1 MTSQMPA
8 LTPRQRFLKT
18 RQRRQA
24 LTFTVTGAIL
34 AAVAIVSV
42 LVLAGIVPVP
52 IGNEFSHAV
61 KYAKPGDVPC
71 PTSSTLVDPAGI
83 RVQVLNTTSRP
94 GLASDATNMLSTA
107 GYTPLEPGNAV
118 SEYPGKVEIDA
129 GPNAVDAA
137 YTVARFFPG
146 SKVVLTESTD
156 TTVTVLLGNF
166 YDGPLSADDVQ
177 RIIDSRDPIRAP
189 KNCVALNTDEEAEDD
204 AEQSASSG
212 EQSGAEAEEA
222 ESGESGDAQSTE

>member
-8 LTPRQRFLKT
+8 LTPRQRFLKA

-24 LTFTVTGAIL
+24 LTFAMTGAIL
-34 AAVAIVSV
+34 AVVAIVSA

-52 IGNEFSHAV
+52 IGNEFSRAV
-61 KYAKPGDVPC
+61 KYAAPGDVPC
-71 PTSSTLVDPAGI
+71 PTSTALVDPAGI
-83 RVQVLNTTSRP
+83 RVQILNATSRP
-94 GLASDATNMLSTA
+94 GLASDATTMLSTA
-107 GYTPLEPGNAV
+107 GYTPLEPGNTV
-118 SEYPGKVEIDA
+118 SEYPGKVEIDV

-156 TTVTVLLGNF
+156 ATVTVLLGNF

-189 KNCVALNTDEEAEDD
+189 KNCVAVNTDDEGD
-204 AEQSASSG
+204 AEQSAQSG
-212 EQSGAEAEEA
+212 EQSGAEAEGV
-222 ESGESGDAQSTE
+222 ESEEPTDAQSAE